1 MQQILPIFPEGIKMV
16 NYQVGFN
23 KIDDFVHYFVNGMPV
38 YCHQVTDKNGYRYVL
53 ATLVNNKF
61 CSIKELSEA
70 LGVNKKNVERYAK
83 DLRDKGMSHFFNRKE
98 TRGQCYKFTPDKMN
112 EAQRLLNQGHSQ
124 YGTAKAIGVSESA
137 IRYHIKAGSFKKS
150 S

>member
-1 MQQILPIFPEGIKMV
+1 MQQIIPIFPVGIKMV
-16 NYQVGFN
+16 NYQVGF
-23 KIDDFVHYFVNGMPV
+23 KQMDDFVHYFVNGMPV
-38 YCHQVTDKNGYRYVL
+38 YCHQVDDKNGYRYVL

-61 CSIKELSEA
+61 CSIKELSGA

-83 DLRDKGMSHFFNRKE
+83 DLREKGMSHFFSRKE

-112 EAQRLLNQGHSQ
+112 EAQRLLDLGYSQ

-137 IRYHIKAGSFKKS
+137 IRYHIKAGSLKKK
-150 S
+150 